1 MKNSTYQLYRKKAVI
16 AMSKDNFSLEEMLR
30 LAKAKKPEDLLGAVQ
45 SKVPDDKM
53 KEIKRVLGDKK
64 ALEELLSSEQA
75 QKLMR
80 QFRNGK

>member
-1 MKNSTYQLYRKKAVI
+1 
-16 AMSKDNFSLEEMLR
+16 MSKDNFSLEEMLR
-30 LAKAKKPEDLLGAVQ
+30 IAKAANAKKPEDVLGAVQ
-45 SKVPDDKM
+45 SRVSDDKM
-53 KEIKRVLGDKK
+53 KEIKKVLSDKK

>member
-1 MKNSTYQLYRKKAVI
+1 
-16 AMSKDNFSLEEMLR
+16 MSKDNFSLEEMLR
-30 LAKAKKPEDLLGAVQ
+30 LAKAANAKKPEDMLGAVQ
-45 SKVPDDKM
+45 SRMPDDKM
-53 KEIKRVLGDKK
+53 KEIKRILGDKK

>member
-1 MKNSTYQLYRKKAVI
+1 
-16 AMSKDNFSLEEMLR
+16 MSKDNFSLEEMLR
-30 LAKAKKPEDLLGAVQ
+30 LAKAANAQKPEDLLGAVQ

-53 KEIKRVLGDKK
+53 KEIKRVLSDKK

>member
-1 MKNSTYQLYRKKAVI
+1 
-16 AMSKDNFSLEEMLR
+16 MSKDNFSLEEMLR
-30 LAKAKKPEDLLGAVQ
+30 LAKAANAKKPEDLLGAVQ
-45 SKVPDDKM
+45 SKMPEDKM

-64 ALEELLSSEQA
+64 ALEDLLSSEQA